1 MQLLYFSSMKVF
13 IEKLSSGNQLQFD
26 GGAKRDVRRGA
37 ILSSCK
43 NKYSIIKRKA
53 QRREACSL
61 VSVSSRRAIIILLLL
76 LPGNF
81 FLPGRLFLRAGQ
93 THFCLRLYISVQ
105 D

>member
-1 MQLLYFSSMKVF
+1 MKVF

-61 VSVSSRRAIIILLLL
+61 VSVSSCRAIIILLL

-93 THFCLRLYISVQ
+93 THFCLRLYISV
-105 D
+105 